1 MRQIDDTDRKI
12 LEYLQENGRIS
23 MKDLSAAVFLTVPAV
38 SARVEKL
45 EKEGYIKGYHAV
57 LDLEKLGYGIKAFIM
72 ITVEPEDHKKFYEFA
87 RQQPAILECCH
98 ITGSYSM
105 LLKTVFPS
113 MGMLDEFLGRLQT
126 FGKTQTHVVFS
137 TAMERY

>member
-12 LEYLQENGRIS
+12 LEYLRENGRIS
-23 MKDLSAAVFLTVPAV
+23 MKDLSSAVFLTVPAV

-72 ITVEPEDHKKFYEFA
+72 ITVEPEDHKKFYEFVL
-87 RQQPAILECCH
+87 LE
-98 ITGSYSM
+98 
-105 LLKTVFPS
+105 
-113 MGMLDEFLGRLQT
+113 
-126 FGKTQTHVVFS
+126 
-137 TAMERY
+137 